1 CLMAQGAKQL
11 YFLYNPIMKVLV
23 MGFPFAHIL
32 IQGGNMLV
40 SLIDFLGWLI
50 LISVIYVFI
59 AEICEF
65 FKVLIKTIYDLF

>member
-1 CLMAQGAKQL
+1 
-11 YFLYNPIMKVLV
+11 

-59 AEICEF
+59 AEIFEF
-65 FKVLIKTIYDLF
+65 FKVLIKAVYDLF

>member
-1 CLMAQGAKQL
+1 MLAL
-11 YFLYNPIMKVLV
+11 
-23 MGFPFAHIL
+23 L
-32 IQGGNMLV
+32 IE
-40 SLIDFLGWLI
+40 IFGWLI